1 MFRCSGALIFW
12 CLDVQ
17 RLRCWEYDHV
27 VQCSNV
33 HKFIWSEV
41 ECSSVQMFRG
51 SDVQKPTESAANISC
66 HCKCQAFEN
75 FIWWRKMPAGTSCR
89 YFKQGSDSSHVQG
102 SLWLMQTWWNL
113 PFGSFMQTW
122 LNSQIWL
129 TTFSRLDV
137 TSGDLGY
144 LISRQWGGGGGL
156 LSVALRAPC
165 FDFDAQT

>member
-1 MFRCSGALIFW
+1 MFRCFNILMFRCSEAPM
-12 CLDVQ
+12 
-17 RLRCWEYDHV
+17 LRIWS
-27 VQCSNV
+27 CSNV
-33 HKFIWSEV
+33 HKFICSEV

-75 FIWWRKMPAGTSCR
+75 FIWWRKMPAGTSCK
-89 YFKQGSDSSHVQG
+89 YFEQGSKSCHVQG

-113 PFGSFMQTW
+113 QFGSFMQTW

-129 TTFSRLDV
+129 ATFSRLDV
-137 TSGDLGY
+137 TSGALGY
-144 LISRQWGGGGGL
+144 LNLGSGGGGL

-165 FDFDAQT
+165 FDFDA